1 MKNTTATVFK
11 VFYIVIAAV
20 VTATMLFAG
29 YFNISLPK
37 NYYVLQG
44 EELVINTAVP
54 INAVKTAESGKNN
67 YGVTLKVLGIIPV
80 SNANVNVVDKMKV
93 KVLGTP
99 FGIKIYTDGVMV
111 VGINNVDVVGGES
124 SPAKDAGLKLG
135 DLITSINGQTVL
147 TNEEVAAIIE
157 KSDGENI
164 TLNITRS
171 GSKKVISLKPVLS
184 KSTQSYKAG
193 IWVRDS
199 SAGIGTQTFYS
210 PTLGVISGLG
220 HGISDQDTGKILTV
234 NNGEIVSA
242 EILAVQKSEKGSPG
256 ELKGKFLDETLG
268 SIAVNNTTGLYA
280 VTDNYSYNKEDLT
293 EIALK
298 QEIKTGP
305 AKILTT
311 IDGTQPKY
319 YDCNI
324 EKISYNGSLSK
335 NMLVRITDKSL
346 ISATGGIVQGMSG
359 SPVIQNG
366 KLIGAITHVLVDDP
380 TAGYAIFAEN
390 MLNTAQSIN
399 SNNDLKKVS

>member
-111 VGINNVDVVGGES
+111 VGINNVDGEGGES

-164 TLNITRS
+164 TLNITRN
-171 GSKKVISLKPVLS
+171 GSKKVITLKPVLS

-256 ELKGKFLDETLG
+256 ELKGKFLDQTLG

-324 EKISYNGSLSK
+324 EKISYNGALSK

>member
-164 TLNITRS
+164 TLNITRN

-305 AKILTT
+305 AKIITT

>member
-111 VGINNVDVVGGES
+111 VGINNVDGEGGES

-164 TLNITRS
+164 TLNITRN

-242 EILAVQKSEKGSPG
+242 EILAVQKSEKGNPG

-268 SIAVNNTTGLYA
+268 SIAVHSFLGRCDGRSSGWLRD
-280 VTDNYSYNKEDLT
+280 VPCRQTDS
-293 EIALK
+293 
-298 QEIKTGP
+298 P
-305 AKILTT
+305 AARRDHI
-311 IDGTQPKY
+311 
-319 YDCNI
+319 
-324 EKISYNGSLSK
+324 
-335 NMLVRITDKSL
+335 
-346 ISATGGIVQGMSG
+346 
-359 SPVIQNG
+359 
-366 KLIGAITHVLVDDP
+366 H
-380 TAGYAIFAEN
+380 
-390 MLNTAQSIN
+390 
-399 SNNDLKKVS
+399 

>member
-111 VGINNVDVVGGES
+111 VGINNVEGEGGES

-164 TLNITRS
+164 TLNITRN
-171 GSKKVISLKPVLS
+171 GSKKVITLKPVLS

-256 ELKGKFLDETLG
+256 ELKGKFLDESLG

-280 VTDNYSYNKEDLT
+280 VTDNYAYNKEDLT

-324 EKISYNGSLSK
+324 EKISYNGALSK

>member
-1 MKNTTATVFK
+1 MNKTAVIIFNIFYVFIVTLTV
-11 VFYIVIAAV
+11 AAMIF
-20 VTATMLFAG
+20 TG

-54 INAVKTAESGKNN
+54 INAVKTTETASDR

-80 SNANVNVVDKMKV
+80 SNAKVNVVDKMKV
-93 KVLGTP
+93 VVLGTP

-111 VGINNVDVVGGES
+111 VGINEVDGEDKDI
-124 SPAKDAGLKLG
+124 SPAKEAGLKLG

-147 TNEEVAAIIE
+147 TNEEVADIIE
-157 KSDGENI
+157 QSNGENI
-164 TLNITRS
+164 TLNITRNKT
-171 GSKKVISLKPVLS
+171 KKVITLKPVLS
-184 KSTQSYKAG
+184 KSSNTYKAG

-210 PTLGVISGLG
+210 PTTGIISGLG
-220 HGISDQDTGKILTV
+220 HGISDRDTGKILTV
-234 NNGEIVSA
+234 SNGETVKA
-242 EILAVQKSEKGSPG
+242 EILAVQKSEKGNPG
-256 ELKGKFLDETLG
+256 ELKGKFLEKVIGNIVLNDK
-268 SIAVNNTTGLYA
+268 TGLYST
-280 VTDNYSYNKEDLT
+280 VDDYEYDKEKLT

-298 QEIKTGP
+298 QEIKTGN

-311 IDGTQPKY
+311 VNGTKPQY
-319 YDCNI
+319 YDCKI
-324 EKISYNGSLSK
+324 EKISYNGALSK

-346 ISATGGIVQGMSG
+346 ISQTGGIVQGMSG
-359 SPVIQNG
+359 SPIIQNG

-390 MLNTAQSIN
+390 MLQTAQNISAE
-399 SNNDLKKVS
+399 NNLKDAS

>member
-1 MKNTTATVFK
+1 MKNTTAIIFK
-11 VFYIVIAAV
+11 VFYVVISSAV
-20 VTATMLFAG
+20 TVVMLFAG
-29 YFNISLPK
+29 YFNINLPK

-44 EELVINTAVP
+44 EELVINTSLP
-54 INAVKTAESGKNN
+54 INAVKTDEYSKNN

-111 VGINNVDVVGGES
+111 VGINNVDREDGEI
-124 SPAKDAGLKLG
+124 SPAKEAGLKLG
-135 DLITSINGQTVL
+135 DLITSIDGQTVL

-157 KSDGENI
+157 KSDGNDI
-164 TLNITRS
+164 KLNIVRNGVKMFIT
-171 GSKKVISLKPVLS
+171 LKPVMS
-184 KSTQSYKAG
+184 KSTQTYKAG

-199 SAGIGTQTFYS
+199 SAGIGTQTFFS

-220 HGISDQDTGKILTV
+220 HGISDRDTGNILTV
-234 NNGEIVSA
+234 NNGEIVAA

-256 ELKGKFLDETLG
+256 ELKGKFLDRVLG
-268 SIAVNNTTGLYA
+268 TIAVNNSTGLYA
-280 VTDNYSYNKEDLT
+280 VTDDFNYDKKDLT

-311 IDGTQPKY
+311 IDGTNPKY

-324 EKISYNGSLSK
+324 EKISYNGALSK
-335 NMLVRITDKSL
+335 NMVIRITDKSL
-346 ISATGGIVQGMSG
+346 ILSTGGIVQGMSG

-390 MLNTAQSIN
+390 MLNTAQEIN
-399 SNNDLKKVS
+399 NNTELKKVS

>member
-54 INAVKTAESGKNN
+54 INAVKTVESGKNN

-111 VGINNVDVVGGES
+111 VGINNVDGEGGES

-164 TLNITRS
+164 TLNITRN

-280 VTDNYSYNKEDLT
+280 VTDNYAYNKEDLT

-305 AKILTT
+305 AKIITT

-324 EKISYNGSLSK
+324 EKISYNGALSK